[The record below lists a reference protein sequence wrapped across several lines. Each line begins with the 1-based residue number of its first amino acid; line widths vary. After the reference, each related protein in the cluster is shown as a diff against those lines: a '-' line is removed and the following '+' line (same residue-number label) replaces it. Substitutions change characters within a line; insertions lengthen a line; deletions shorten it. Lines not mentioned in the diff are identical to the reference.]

1 MPIHYVSM
9 VLNGAE
15 GRYTPTE
22 KMALASVITVRSLR
36 PLLPLISLRGLG
48 GYHFQDD
55 KDIPRKTHE
64 KDVWLLHV
72 DGSSTTQG
80 SGADIVI
87 TSPQG
92 EDMEF
97 VVIFEFKASNNEA
110 KYEALVMDIRMV
122 HEVGAQQLVAYS
134 NAQLIFK

>member
-1 MPIHYVSM
+1 M
-9 VLNGAE
+9 VLSEYNISYLPCTTIKAQVLVDIIFE
-15 GRYTPTE
+15 MTKT
-22 KMALASVITVRSLR
+22 SLE
-36 PLLPLISLRGLG
+36 
-48 GYHFQDD
+48 
-55 KDIPRKTHE
+55 KTHE
-64 KDVWLLHV
+64 KDVRLLHV

-110 KYEALVMDIRMV
+110 NMKHL
-122 HEVGAQQLVAYS
+122 GWT
-134 NAQLIFK
+134 